1 MTLSCILLATLLAAL
16 IGINTSI
23 SSDFFTLSGGHSV
36 RQPGDNSD
44 DGSYYKVLGHGIN
57 RESNVDE
64 IKKAYRKKAML
75 LHPDK
80 GGDTEDFK
88 TLTEAYEVHPT
99 FVAVQLKTEND
110 FTYTLTFR
118 AFTIRSSRIPRRSRF
133 TINLES
139 LD

>member
-1 MTLSCILLATLLAAL
+1 MTLTYILLASLLAAL
-16 IGINTSI
+16 LGINTGISPNFFSI
-23 SSDFFTLSGGHSV
+23 SGGHSV

-44 DGSYYKVLGHGIN
+44 DGSYYKVLGHGVN

-80 GGDTEDFK
+80 GGNTEDFK

-99 FVAVQLKTEND
+99 FATTQLKTEND
-110 FTYTLTFR
+110 ST
-118 AFTIRSSRIPRRSRF
+118 
-133 TINLES
+133 
-139 LD
+139 